1 MPVELSGVVMERGC
15 PPRVVSRR
23 MATMDSGAMDRR
35 ARCSRYNPTMG
46 LGVDADADADAD
58 ALGATRFFL
67 RNILAADHLR
77 ELMSMVSSACCF
89 ADNAAVGL
97 PDDMARFDGMR

>member
-1 MPVELSGVVMERGC
+1 
-15 PPRVVSRR
+15 
-23 MATMDSGAMDRR
+23 MDSGAMDRR

-46 LGVDADADADAD
+46 LGVDAEAVV
-58 ALGATRFFL
+58 LGATRFFL

-89 ADNAAVGL
+89 ADNAAAGL
-97 PDDMARFDGMR
+97 LDDMTRFDGVR